1 MLILLNS
8 VFTITS
14 FISYQN
20 FNPYFCGN
28 FLLDKSLKNTL
39 STLIAAEGLG
49 HGYHDEWLFKNLT
62 LGINPG
68 QRVALVGINGAGKS
82 TLLKLLAERFSPLEG
97 KIVKNKAVK
106 IGFLDQEP
114 SFPDG
119 YSISDFI
126 FSLENKQQQLIK
138 EYEELIEDPNPDEK
152 TLNRLYEELS
162 EHNAWE
168 YEHEIKTILSR
179 MGINHL
185 QQKIDTLSGGQ
196 KKRLALAKLLIEDP
210 EIYVLD
216 EPTNHL
222 DIDTIEWLEK
232 LLTSGNKTILLV
244 THDRYFLDNV
254 CNTIVELDRGK
265 IYNYNGNYAFFL
277 EKKSEREASD
287 ESTFH
292 KNKNLLKKELE
303 WMRRMPAARTV
314 KSQSRINSFYDLEEK
329 TKQRSDNQKVTL
341 NVKMSRQ
348 GNKILELNHIGQTF
362 DDKKIINDFS
372 YTFKRGDRIG
382 LAGKNGTGKSTLLNI
397 ITGYLNPEKGKVDV
411 GDTTVYGY
419 YKQGGLAFNEKE
431 RVIDIVKSD
440 AEYIKMADGQ
450 TISASALLTLFLFP
464 PKKQHGMVE
473 KLSGGEKKRLHLMKV
488 LMQNPNF
495 LILDEPTND
504 LDIDT
509 LNVLEEF
516 LENFPGVLILVS
528 HDRYLLDKMSEQL
541 FIMEGDGGVSI
552 YSGNYSEYR
561 ISLDTAKDNPAQ
573 KKTKIEEPVSSTSAK
588 KLSFKE
594 QKELDEIE
602 ETVAEKENEIEELT
616 MKLNAVETSD
626 YLKIQEIS
634 LEIEKLNKQLEGIM
648 ERWVELSEKTN

>member
-1 MLILLNS
+1 M
-8 VFTITS
+8 
-14 FISYQN
+14 
-20 FNPYFCGN
+20 
-28 FLLDKSLKNTL
+28 

-62 LGINPG
+62 LGINSG

-82 TLLKLLAERFSPLEG
+82 TLLKLLAERFPPLEG
-97 KIVKNKAVK
+97 KIVKNKSVK

-114 SFPDG
+114 QFTAG
-119 YSISDFI
+119 FSISDHI

-138 EYEELIEDPNPDEK
+138 EYEEFIEQANPDEN

-168 YEHEIKTILSR
+168 YEHEIKTILNR
-179 MGINHL
+179 MGITHL

-210 EIYVLD
+210 EILVLD

-232 LLTSGNKTILLV
+232 LLTTGQKTILLV

-265 IYNYNGNYAFFL
+265 IFNYNGNYAYFL
-277 EKKSEREASD
+277 EKKAEREALD
-287 ESTFH
+287 ATVLH
-292 KNKNLLKKELE
+292 KNQQLLKKELE
-303 WMRRMPAARTV
+303 WMRRMPQARAT
-314 KSQSRINSFYDLEEK
+314 KSQARIDAFYDLEEK
-329 TKQRSDNQKVTL
+329 TKKKSENQSVTL
-341 NVKMSRQ
+341 KMKMSRQ
-348 GNKILELNHIGQTF
+348 GGKIIELDHI
-362 DDKKIINDFS
+362 KKSFEGRPIINDFS
-372 YTFKRGDRIG
+372 YTFKKGDRIG

-397 ITGYLNPEKGKVDV
+397 ITSNLRPDDGKVDT
-411 GDTTVYGY
+411 GETTVFGY
-419 YKQGGLAFNEKE
+419 YKQGGLTFDPKE

-440 AEYIKMADGQ
+440 AEYIKMADGSII
-450 TISASALLTLFLFP
+450 TASALLTLFLFP

-473 KLSGGEKKRLHLMKV
+473 KLSGGEKKRLNLMKV

-516 LENFPGVLILVS
+516 LENFPGILMLVS
-528 HDRYLLDKMSEQL
+528 HDRYLLDKMSDQL
-541 FIMEGDGGVSI
+541 FIMEGEGVVKI
-552 YSGNYSEYR
+552 YNGNYSEYR
-561 ISLDTAKDNPAQ
+561 LSLEQPKAKET
-573 KKTKIEEPVSSTSAK
+573 KKTSVPNTDQVQPKATK

-594 QKELDEIE
+594 QKELEEAEKGME
-602 ETVAEKENEIEELT
+602 ETENKITELT
-616 MKLNAVETSD
+616 NTLNNINASD
-626 YLKIQEIS
+626 YIKIQEIS
-634 LEIEKLNKQLEGIM
+634 TEIETLQTKLDDYTM
-648 ERWVELSEKTN
+648 RWLELSE

>member
-1 MLILLNS
+1 M
-8 VFTITS
+8 
-14 FISYQN
+14 
-20 FNPYFCGN
+20 
-28 FLLDKSLKNTL
+28 

-49 HGYHDEWLFKNLT
+49 HAYHDEWLFKNLT
-62 LGINPG
+62 LGINVG

-82 TLLKLLAERFSPLEG
+82 TLMKLLAERFAPLEG
-97 KIVKNKAVK
+97 KIVKNKATK

-114 SFPDG
+114 SFPENS
-119 YSISDFI
+119 SISDFI
-126 FSLENKQQQLIK
+126 FSTDNKQQQLIK
-138 EYEELIEDPNPDEK
+138 EYEELIEEEHPDEK
-152 TLNRLYEELS
+152 KLNRLYEELS

-168 YEHEIKTILSR
+168 YEHQIKTILSR

-196 KKRLALAKLLIEDP
+196 RKRLALAKLLIEDP

-232 LLTSGNKTILLV
+232 ILTSGNKTLLLV

-254 CNTIVELDRGK
+254 CNTIVELEKGK
-265 IYNYNGNYAFFL
+265 TYTYNGNYAYFL
-277 EKKSEREASD
+277 EKKSEREAQD
-287 ESTFH
+287 DATFQ

-303 WMRRMPAARTV
+303 WMRRMPAARTT
-314 KSQSRINSFYDLEEK
+314 KSVARQNAFYDLEDK
-329 TKQRSDNQKVTL
+329 TKQRSENQKVTL
-341 NVKMSRQ
+341 NVKMARQ
-348 GNKILELNHIGQTF
+348 GNKILELENINQSFNNINIIEDFTYVF
-362 DDKKIINDFS
+362 KK
-372 YTFKRGDRIG
+372 GDRIG

-397 ITGYLNPEKGKVDV
+397 ITGNLNPDNGKVDI
-411 GDTTVYGY
+411 GDTTKYGY
-419 YKQGGLAFNEKE
+419 YKQGGLSFNEKE
-431 RVIDIVKSD
+431 RVIDIVKAD

-516 LENFPGVLILVS
+516 LENFPGILMLVS
-528 HDRYLLDKMSEQL
+528 HDRYLLDKMSDQL
-541 FIMEGDGGVSI
+541 FIMEGNGKVKI
-552 YSGNYSEYR
+552 FNGNYSEHR
-561 ISLDTAKDNPAQ
+561 NSIEAEKEAAT
-573 KKTKIEEPVSSTSAK
+573 KKPKIEEQKPAPATSPN

-594 QKELDEIE
+594 QQEFKQLE
-602 ETVAEKENEIEELT
+602 EALSENEEKIKKLTAELN
-616 MKLNAVETSD
+616 KINPSD
-626 YLKIQEIS
+626 YTKIQEVS
-634 LEIEKLNKQLEGIM
+634 ESIEKINLTMEKNM
-648 ERWVELSEKTN
+648 ERWIELSEK

>member
-1 MLILLNS
+1 M
-8 VFTITS
+8 
-14 FISYQN
+14 
-20 FNPYFCGN
+20 
-28 FLLDKSLKNTL
+28 
-39 STLIAAEGLG
+39 STLIAAENLG
-49 HGYHDEWLFKNLT
+49 HAYNDEWLFKNLT
-62 LGINPG
+62 LGIQTG

-82 TLLKLLAERFSPLEG
+82 TLLKLLAERFNPLEG
-97 KIVKNKAVK
+97 KIVKNKFVK

-126 FSLENKQQQLIK
+126 FSTDNKQQQLIK

-152 TLNRLYEELS
+152 KLNRLYEELS

-185 QQKIDTLSGGQ
+185 QQKISTTLSGGQ

-265 IYNYNGNYAFFL
+265 IYNYNGNYAYFL

-287 ESTFH
+287 ESTFQ

-303 WMRRMPAARTV
+303 WMRRMPAARTT
-314 KSQSRINSFYDLEEK
+314 KSQSRIDAFYDLESK
-329 TKQRSDNQKVTL
+329 TKQRSDTGSVTL
-341 NVKMSRQ
+341 SMKMSRQ
-348 GNKILELNHIGQTF
+348 GNKILELDHIGQSF
-362 DDKKIINDFS
+362 DEKKIINDFS
-372 YTFKRGDRIG
+372 YTFKRADRIG

-397 ITGYLNPEKGKVDV
+397 ITGFQIPEKGNVST
-411 GDTTVYGY
+411 GETTVYGY
-419 YKQGGLAFNEKE
+419 YKQGGLAFNEKKE

-440 AEYIKMADGQ
+440 AEYIKMADGSM
-450 TISASALLTLFLFP
+450 ISASQLLTLFLFP

-541 FIMEGDGGVSI
+541 FIMEGDGIVSI
-552 YSGNYSEYR
+552 YNGNYSEYR
-561 ISLDTAKDNPAQ
+561 ISLDTPKEKAESKPAKNEQKTTVAPAN
-573 KKTKIEEPVSSTSAK
+573 
-588 KLSFKE
+588 KLSYKE
-594 QKELDEIE
+594 QKELDDSEKKIA
-602 ETVAEKENEIEELT
+602 ETENEIDKLT
-616 MKLNAVETSD
+616 TSLLSINSAN
-626 YLKIQEIS
+626 YMEIQEVTKS
-634 LEIEKLNKQLEGIM
+634 IEKLNASLEQTM
-648 ERWVELSEKTN
+648 ERWVELSEKTNKTT

>member
-1 MLILLNS
+1 M
-8 VFTITS
+8 
-14 FISYQN
+14 
-20 FNPYFCGN
+20 
-28 FLLDKSLKNTL
+28 

-97 KIVKNKAVK
+97 KIVKNKSVK

-114 SFPDG
+114 SFPEG

-138 EYEELIEDPNPDEK
+138 EYEELIEEPNPDEN

-265 IYNYNGNYAFFL
+265 IFNYNGNYAYFL
-277 EKKSEREASD
+277 EKKSEREAAD
-287 ESTFH
+287 DSTFQ

-314 KSQSRINSFYDLEEK
+314 KSQSRIDSFYDLEEK

-348 GNKILELNHIGQTF
+348 GNKILELQQIGQSF
-362 DDKKIINDFS
+362 DEKKIINNFS
-372 YTFKRGDRIG
+372 YVFKRGDRIG

-397 ITGYLNPEKGKVDV
+397 ITGFLKPEKGTVDV

-419 YKQGGLAFNEKE
+419 YKQGGLAFNGKE

-552 YSGNYSEYR
+552 YNGNYSEYR
-561 ISLDTAKDNPAQ
+561 ISLDAAKDAPAV
-573 KKTKIEEPVSSTSAK
+573 KLKPKEEEPANKSTK
-588 KLSFKE
+588 KLTFKE
-594 QKELDEIE
+594 QKELNEIE
-602 ETVAEKENEIEELT
+602 ETVAEKENEIDELT
-616 MKLNAVETSD
+616 KTLTLIDSAD
-626 YLKIQEIS
+626 YKKIQDLS
-634 LEIEKLNKQLEGIM
+634 SQIEALNKGLEKTM

>member
-1 MLILLNS
+1 
-8 VFTITS
+8 
-14 FISYQN
+14 
-20 FNPYFCGN
+20 
-28 FLLDKSLKNTL
+28 L

-82 TLLKLLAERFSPLEG
+82 TLLKLLAERFPPLEG
-97 KIVKNKAVK
+97 KIVKNKSVK

-114 SFPDG
+114 SFPEG

-126 FSLENKQQQLIK
+126 FSLDNKQQQLIK

-185 QQKIDTLSGGQ
+185 QQQISTLSGGQ

-277 EKKSEREASD
+277 EKKSEREAAD

-348 GNKILELNHIGQTF
+348 GNKILELNHIGQAF
-362 DDKKIINDFS
+362 DEKKIINDFS
-372 YTFKRGDRIG
+372 YVFKRGDRIG

-397 ITGYLNPEKGKVDV
+397 ITGNLAPEKGVVDV

-541 FIMEGDGGVSI
+541 FIMEGEGIVSI
-552 YSGNYSEYR
+552 YNGNYSEYR
-561 ISLDTAKDNPAQ
+561 ISLDLPKETTP
-573 KKTKIEEPVSSTSAK
+573 KTKSKEDAPTKSTK

-602 ETVAEKENEIEELT
+602 ELVASKENEIDL
-616 MKLNAVETSD
+616 LNQSLVDIDSSN
-626 YLKIQEIS
+626 YKKIQDTAE
-634 LEIEKLNKQLEGIM
+634 LIEKHIAELEKIM
-648 ERWVELSEKTN
+648 ERWVELSDKIS

>member
-1 MLILLNS
+1 M
-8 VFTITS
+8 
-14 FISYQN
+14 
-20 FNPYFCGN
+20 
-28 FLLDKSLKNTL
+28 

-49 HGYHDEWLFKNLT
+49 HAYHDEWLFKNLT
-62 LGINPG
+62 LGINAG
-68 QRVALVGINGAGKS
+68 QRVALVGVNGAGKS
-82 TLLKLLAERFSPLEG
+82 TLMKLLAERFAPLEG
-97 KIVKNKAVK
+97 KIVKNKSTK

-114 SFPDG
+114 SFPDNS
-119 YSISDFI
+119 SISDFI
-126 FSLENKQQQLIK
+126 FSADNKQQQLIK
-138 EYEELIEDPNPDEK
+138 EYEELIEEEHPDEK
-152 TLNRLYEELS
+152 KLNRLYDELS

-168 YEHEIKTILSR
+168 YEYQIKTILSR

-196 KKRLALAKLLIEDP
+196 RKRLALAKLLIEDP

-232 LLTSGNKTILLV
+232 ILTSGAKTLLLV

-254 CNTIVELDRGK
+254 CNTIVELEQGK
-265 IYNYNGNYAFFL
+265 TYTYNGNYAYFL
-277 EKKSEREASD
+277 EKKSEREAQD
-287 ESTFH
+287 DATFQ

-303 WMRRMPAARTV
+303 WMRRMPAARTT
-314 KSQSRINSFYDLEEK
+314 KSQSRINAFYDLEEK

-341 NVKMSRQ
+341 NVKMARQ
-348 GNKILELNHIGQTF
+348 GNKILELDHINQSFNNIT
-362 DDKKIINDFS
+362 IIEDFS
-372 YTFKRGDRIG
+372 YVFKKGDRIG

-397 ITGYLNPEKGKVDV
+397 ITGNLAPDNGKVDI
-411 GDTTVYGY
+411 GDTTQYGY
-419 YKQGGLAFNEKE
+419 YKQGGLSFNEKE
-431 RVIDIVKSD
+431 RVIDIVKAD

-464 PKKQHGMVE
+464 PKKQHGLVE

-516 LENFPGVLILVS
+516 LENFPGVLMLVS
-528 HDRYLLDKMSEQL
+528 HDRYLLDKMSDQL
-541 FIMEGDGGVSI
+541 FIMEGNGNVKI
-552 YSGNYSEYR
+552 FNGNYSEHR
-561 ISLDTAKDNPAQ
+561 NSLEQEKEASVKKQKTKEQKPAQ
-573 KKTKIEEPVSSTSAK
+573 STSS

-594 QKELDEIE
+594 QQEFKKLEDAL
-602 ETVAEKENEIEELT
+602 TENENNVKTLTQEL
-616 MKLNAVETSD
+616 NNIDPSD
-626 YLKIQEIS
+626 YVKIQELS
-634 LEIEKLNKQLEGIM
+634 ESIEKINQTIEKDM
-648 ERWVELSEKTN
+648 ERWMEISEK

>member
-1 MLILLNS
+1 M
-8 VFTITS
+8 
-14 FISYQN
+14 
-20 FNPYFCGN
+20 
-28 FLLDKSLKNTL
+28 

-49 HGYHDEWLFKNLT
+49 HAYHDEWLFKNLT
-62 LGINPG
+62 LGINVG

-82 TLLKLLAERFSPLEG
+82 TLMKLLAERFAPLEG
-97 KIVKNKAVK
+97 KIVKNKSTK

-114 SFPDG
+114 SFPENS
-119 YSISDFI
+119 SISDFI
-126 FSLENKQQQLIK
+126 FSTDNKQQQLIK
-138 EYEELIEDPNPDEK
+138 EYEELIEEEHPDEK
-152 TLNRLYEELS
+152 KLNRLYEELS

-168 YEHEIKTILSR
+168 YEHQIKTILSR

-196 KKRLALAKLLIEDP
+196 RKRLALAKLLIEDP

-232 LLTSGNKTILLV
+232 ILTSGNKTLLLV

-254 CNTIVELDRGK
+254 CNTIVELERGK
-265 IYNYNGNYAFFL
+265 TFNYNGNYAYFL
-277 EKKSEREASD
+277 EKKAEREAQD
-287 ESTFH
+287 DATFQ

-303 WMRRMPAARTV
+303 WMRRMPAARTT
-314 KSQSRINSFYDLEEK
+314 KSVARQNAFYDLEDK
-329 TKQRSDNQKVTL
+329 TKQRTENQKVTL
-341 NVKMSRQ
+341 NVKMARQ
-348 GNKILELNHIGQTF
+348 GNKILELENINQSFNDVTIIEDF
-362 DDKKIINDFS
+362 TYVFKK
-372 YTFKRGDRIG
+372 GDRIG

-397 ITGYLNPEKGKVDV
+397 ITGNLNPDNGKVDI
-411 GDTTVYGY
+411 GDTTKYGY
-419 YKQGGLAFNEKE
+419 YKQGGLSFNEKE
-431 RVIDIVKSD
+431 RVIDIVKAD
-440 AEYIKMADGQ
+440 AEYIKMANGQ

-516 LENFPGVLILVS
+516 LENFPGVLMLVS
-528 HDRYLLDKMSEQL
+528 HDRYLLDKMSDQL
-541 FIMEGDGGVSI
+541 FIMEGNGKVKI
-552 YSGNYSEYR
+552 FNGNYSEHR
-561 ISLDTAKDNPAQ
+561 NSVEAEKEAAAKKP
-573 KKTKIEEPVSSTSAK
+573 KIEEQKTTSTASAT

-594 QKELDEIE
+594 QQEFKKLEGVLAEHE
-602 ETVAEKENEIEELT
+602 EKIKALTEEL
-616 MKLNAVETSD
+616 NNINPSD
-626 YLKIQEIS
+626 YTKIQELS
-634 LEIEKLNKQLEGIM
+634 ETIEKINLTMEKNM
-648 ERWVELSEKTN
+648 ERWIELSEK

>member
-1 MLILLNS
+1 M
-8 VFTITS
+8 
-14 FISYQN
+14 
-20 FNPYFCGN
+20 
-28 FLLDKSLKNTL
+28 

-62 LGINPG
+62 LGINSG

-82 TLLKLLAERFSPLEG
+82 TLLKLLAERFPPLEG

-114 SFPDG
+114 QFTEG
-119 YSISDFI
+119 YSISDHI

-168 YEHEIKTILSR
+168 YEHEIKTILNR
-179 MGINHL
+179 MGITHL
-185 QQKIDTLSGGQ
+185 QQKIATLSGGQ

-210 EIYVLD
+210 EILVLD

-232 LLTSGNKTILLV
+232 LLTTGQKTILLV

-265 IYNYNGNYAFFL
+265 IFNYNGNYAYFL
-277 EKKSEREASD
+277 EKKSEREALD
-287 ESTFH
+287 ATVLH
-292 KNKNLLKKELE
+292 KNQQLLKKELE
-303 WMRRMPAARTV
+303 WMRRMPQARGT
-314 KSQSRINSFYDLEEK
+314 KSNARINAFYDLEEK
-329 TKQRSDNQKVTL
+329 SKKKSDNQSINL
-341 NVKMSRQ
+341 QMKMSRQ
-348 GNKILELNHIGQTF
+348 GGKIIEVDHIAKSF
-362 DDKKIINDFS
+362 DGRPIINDFS
-372 YTFKRGDRIG
+372 YTFKKGDRIG

-397 ITGYLNPEKGKVDV
+397 ITSQLTPDTGKVDT
-411 GDTTVYGY
+411 GETTVFGY
-419 YKQGGLAFNEKE
+419 YKQGGLTFDPKE

-440 AEYIKMADGQ
+440 AEYIKMADGSVI
-450 TISASALLTLFLFP
+450 TASALLTLFLFP

-473 KLSGGEKKRLHLMKV
+473 KLSGGEKKRLNLMKV

-516 LENFPGVLILVS
+516 LENFPGILMLVS
-528 HDRYLLDKMSEQL
+528 HDRYLLDKMSDQL
-541 FIMEGDGGVSI
+541 FIMEGEGVVKI
-552 YSGNYSEYR
+552 YNGNYSEYR
-561 ISLDTAKDNPAQ
+561 LSLDQPKAKVEV
-573 KKTKIEEPVSSTSAK
+573 KKTIAPAVEQTPIKTSR

-594 QKELDEIE
+594 QKELDES
-602 ETVAEKENEIEELT
+602 EKGMADTENKIAKLT
-616 MKLNAVETSD
+616 EDLLKIDSTD

-634 LEIEKLNKQLEGIM
+634 DEIEKLKLLLDDYTM
-648 ERWVELSEKTN
+648 RWLELSE

>member
-1 MLILLNS
+1 M
-8 VFTITS
+8 
-14 FISYQN
+14 
-20 FNPYFCGN
+20 
-28 FLLDKSLKNTL
+28 

-62 LGINPG
+62 LGINSG

-82 TLLKLLAERFSPLEG
+82 TLLKLLAERFPPLEG

-114 SFPDG
+114 QFNEG

-168 YEHEIKTILSR
+168 YEHEIKTILNR
-179 MGINHL
+179 MGITHL
-185 QQKIDTLSGGQ
+185 QQKIATLSGGQ

-210 EIYVLD
+210 EILVLD

-232 LLTSGNKTILLV
+232 LLTTGQKTILLV

-265 IYNYNGNYAFFL
+265 IFNYNGNYAYYL
-277 EKKSEREASD
+277 EKKSEREALD
-287 ESTFH
+287 ATVQH
-292 KNKNLLKKELE
+292 KNEQLLKKELE
-303 WMRRMPAARTV
+303 WMRRMPQARAT
-314 KSQSRINSFYDLEEK
+314 KSNARINAFYDLEEK
-329 TKQRSDNQKVTL
+329 TKKKSDNQTINL
-341 NVKMSRQ
+341 QMKMSRQ
-348 GNKILELNHIGQTF
+348 GGKIIEIEHIAKAF
-362 DDKKIINDFS
+362 DGRPIINDFS
-372 YTFKRGDRIG
+372 YTFKKGDRIG

-397 ITGYLNPEKGKVDV
+397 ITSQLKPDAGKVDT
-411 GDTTVYGY
+411 GDTTVFGY
-419 YKQGGLAFNEKE
+419 YKQGGLTFDPKE

-440 AEYIKMADGQ
+440 AEYIKMADGSVI
-450 TISASALLTLFLFP
+450 TASALLTLFLFP

-473 KLSGGEKKRLHLMKV
+473 KLSGGEKKRLNLMKV

-516 LENFPGVLILVS
+516 LENFPGILMLVS
-528 HDRYLLDKMSEQL
+528 HDRYLLDKMSDQL
-541 FIMEGDGGVSI
+541 FIMEGEGVVKI
-552 YSGNYSEYR
+552 YNGNYSEYR
-561 ISLDTAKDNPAQ
+561 LSLEQPKAKVET
-573 KKTKIEEPVSSTSAK
+573 KKTPAPVVEQAPAKAVK

-594 QKELDEIE
+594 QKELDESEKGME
-602 ETVAEKENEIEELT
+602 ETENKIANLT
-616 MKLNAVETSD
+616 KTLNSIDATD
-626 YLKIQEIS
+626 YIKIQEVS
-634 LEIEKLNKQLEGIM
+634 AEIENLQSKLDEYTM
-648 ERWVELSEKTN
+648 RWLELSE

>member
-1 MLILLNS
+1 M
-8 VFTITS
+8 
-14 FISYQN
+14 
-20 FNPYFCGN
+20 
-28 FLLDKSLKNTL
+28 

-62 LGINPG
+62 LGINSG

-82 TLLKLLAERFSPLEG
+82 TLLKLLADRFPPLEG
-97 KIVKNKAVK
+97 KIVKNKSVK

-114 SFPDG
+114 QFTAG
-119 YSISDFI
+119 FSISDHI

-138 EYEELIEDPNPDEK
+138 EYEELIEQPNPDENI
-152 TLNRLYEELS
+152 LNRLYEELS

-168 YEHEIKTILSR
+168 YEHEIKTILNR
-179 MGINHL
+179 MGITHL

-210 EIYVLD
+210 EILVLD

-232 LLTSGNKTILLV
+232 LLTTGQKTILLV

-265 IYNYNGNYAFFL
+265 IFNYNGNYAYFL
-277 EKKSEREASD
+277 EKKAEREALD
-287 ESTFH
+287 ATVLH
-292 KNKNLLKKELE
+292 KNQQLLKKELE
-303 WMRRMPAARTV
+303 WMRRMPQARAT
-314 KSQSRINSFYDLEEK
+314 KSQARIDAFYDLEDK
-329 TKQRSDNQKVTL
+329 TKKKSENQSVTL
-341 NVKMSRQ
+341 KMKMSRQ
-348 GNKILELNHIGQTF
+348 GGKIIELDHI
-362 DDKKIINDFS
+362 KKSFEGRPIINDFS
-372 YTFKRGDRIG
+372 YTFKKGDRIG

-397 ITGYLNPEKGKVDV
+397 ITSNLKPDNGKVDT
-411 GDTTVYGY
+411 GETTVFGY
-419 YKQGGLAFNEKE
+419 YKQGGLTFDPKE

-440 AEYIKMADGQ
+440 AEYIKMADGSVI
-450 TISASALLTLFLFP
+450 TASALLTLFLFP

-473 KLSGGEKKRLHLMKV
+473 KLSGGEKKRLNLMKV

-516 LENFPGVLILVS
+516 LENFPGILMLVS
-528 HDRYLLDKMSEQL
+528 HDRYLLDKMSDQL
-541 FIMEGDGGVSI
+541 FIMEGEGVVKI
-552 YSGNYSEYR
+552 YNGNYSEYR
-561 ISLDTAKDNPAQ
+561 LSLEQPKAKET
-573 KKTKIEEPVSSTSAK
+573 KKTPVPNTEQVPIKATK

-594 QKELDEIE
+594 QKELE
-602 ETVAEKENEIEELT
+602 EAEKGMEKTENKITELT
-616 MKLNAVETSD
+616 NTLNNINASD
-626 YLKIQEIS
+626 YIKIQEIS
-634 LEIEKLNKQLEGIM
+634 TEIETLQTKLDDYTM
-648 ERWVELSEKTN
+648 RWLELSE

>member
-1 MLILLNS
+1 
-8 VFTITS
+8 
-14 FISYQN
+14 
-20 FNPYFCGN
+20 
-28 FLLDKSLKNTL
+28 L

-49 HGYHDEWLFKNLT
+49 HAYHDEWLFKKLT
-62 LGINPG
+62 LGIQAG

-82 TLLKLLAERFSPLEG
+82 TLLKLLAERFNPLEG
-97 KIVKNKAVK
+97 KIVKNKSVK

-114 SFPDG
+114 TFPDDH
-119 YSISDFI
+119 SISDFI

-138 EYEELIEDPNPDEK
+138 EYEELIEDPNPDEEK
-152 TLNRLYEELS
+152 LNHLYGELS

-179 MGINHL
+179 MGITHL
-185 QQKIDTLSGGQ
+185 QQQISTLSGGQ

-210 EIYVLD
+210 EIYILD

-254 CNTIVELDRGK
+254 CNTIVELDKGK
-265 IYNYNGNYAFFL
+265 TYTYNGNYAYFL

-287 ESTFH
+287 ESTFQ

-303 WMRRMPAARTV
+303 WMRRMPQARGT
-314 KSQSRINSFYDLEEK
+314 KSQSRINAYYDLDEK
-329 TKQRSDNQKVTL
+329 TKQNSDNQGITL
-341 NVKMSRQ
+341 NVKMARQ
-348 GNKILELNHIGQTF
+348 GNKILELDHIGQSF
-362 DDKKIINDFS
+362 DEKEIITDFS
-372 YTFKRGDRIG
+372 YTFKRADRIG

-397 ITGYLNPEKGKVDV
+397 ITGFLQPQKGKVNV
-411 GDTTVYGY
+411 GETTVYGY

-450 TISASALLTLFLFP
+450 TISASQLLTLFLFP

-541 FIMEGDGGVSI
+541 FIMEGTGEVNI
-552 YSGNYSEYR
+552 YNGNYSEYR
-561 ISLDTAKDNPAQ
+561 TSLELPKD
-573 KKTKIEEPVSSTSAK
+573 KIERKPTVAAAPVKDASK
-588 KLSFKE
+588 KLTYKE
-594 QKELDEIE
+594 QKELEDSEQE
-602 ETVAEKENEIEELT
+602 VSRLEN
-616 MKLNAVETSD
+616 
-626 YLKIQEIS
+626 KIAALS
-634 LEIEKLNKQLEGIM
+634 NSLLEIESSNYQEIQKVTKEIEALTASLDEVMK
-648 ERWVELSEKTN
+648 RWLELSERND

>member
-1 MLILLNS
+1 M
-8 VFTITS
+8 
-14 FISYQN
+14 
-20 FNPYFCGN
+20 
-28 FLLDKSLKNTL
+28 

-62 LGINPG
+62 LGINSG

-82 TLLKLLAERFSPLEG
+82 TLLKLLAERFPPLEG

-114 SFPDG
+114 QFTEG
-119 YSISDFI
+119 FSISDHI

-138 EYEELIEDPNPDEK
+138 EYEELIENPNPDEK

-168 YEHEIKTILSR
+168 YEHEIKTILNR
-179 MGINHL
+179 MGITHL
-185 QQKIDTLSGGQ
+185 QQKIATLSGGQ

-210 EIYVLD
+210 EILVLD

-232 LLTSGNKTILLV
+232 LLTTAQKTILLV

-265 IYNYNGNYAFFL
+265 IFNYSGNYAYFL
-277 EKKSEREASD
+277 EKKAEREALD
-287 ESTFH
+287 ATVLH
-292 KNKNLLKKELE
+292 KNQQLLKKELE
-303 WMRRMPAARTV
+303 WMRRMPQARAT
-314 KSQSRINSFYDLEEK
+314 KSQARIDAFYDLEEK
-329 TKQRSDNQKVTL
+329 TKKKTDNQNVTL
-341 NVKMSRQ
+341 KMKMSRQ
-348 GNKILELNHIGQTF
+348 GGKIIELEHIKQSF
-362 DDKKIINDFS
+362 DGRPIINDFS
-372 YTFKRGDRIG
+372 YTFKKGDRIG

-397 ITGYLNPEKGKVDV
+397 ITSNLKPEGGKVDT
-411 GDTTVYGY
+411 GETTVFGY
-419 YKQGGLAFNEKE
+419 YKQGGLTFDPKE

-440 AEYIKMADGQ
+440 AEYIKMADGSVI
-450 TISASALLTLFLFP
+450 TASALLTLFLFP

-473 KLSGGEKKRLHLMKV
+473 KLSGGEKKRLNLMKV

-516 LENFPGVLILVS
+516 LENFPGILMLVS
-528 HDRYLLDKMSEQL
+528 HDRYLLDKMSDQL
-541 FIMEGDGGVSI
+541 FIMEGEGVVKI
-552 YSGNYSEYR
+552 YNGNYSEYR
-561 ISLDTAKDNPAQ
+561 LSLEQPKAKVETKKAPASV
-573 KKTKIEEPVSSTSAK
+573 IEQAPVKAAK

-594 QKELDEIE
+594 QKELE
-602 ETVAEKENEIEELT
+602 ESEKGMEE
-616 MKLNAVETSD
+616 MESRIAKLSQTLNSIDATD
-626 YLKIQEIS
+626 YIKIQEVS
-634 LEIEKLNKQLEGIM
+634 AEIENLQAKLDDYTM
-648 ERWVELSEKTN
+648 RWLELSE

>member
-1 MLILLNS
+1 
-8 VFTITS
+8 
-14 FISYQN
+14 
-20 FNPYFCGN
+20 
-28 FLLDKSLKNTL
+28 L
-39 STLIAAEGLG
+39 STLIAAENLG
-49 HGYHDEWLFKNLT
+49 HAYHDEWLFKNLT
-62 LGINPG
+62 LGIQTG

-97 KIVKNKAVK
+97 KIVKNKSVK

-114 SFPDG
+114 SFTEG
-119 YSISDFI
+119 HSISDFI

-179 MGINHL
+179 MGITHL
-185 QQKIDTLSGGQ
+185 QQQISTLSGGQ

-265 IYNYNGNYAFFL
+265 IYNYNGNYAYFL
-277 EKKSEREASD
+277 EKKSEREAAD
-287 ESTFH
+287 ESTFQ

-303 WMRRMPAARTV
+303 WMRRMPQARTT
-314 KSQSRINSFYDLEEK
+314 KSQARIDAFYDLDNK
-329 TKQRSDNQKVTL
+329 TKQRTDNQSITL

-348 GNKILELNHIGQTF
+348 GNKILELDHIGQSF
-362 DDKKIINDFS
+362 DDKKIISDFS
-372 YTFKRGDRIG
+372 YTFKRADRIG

-397 ITGYLNPEKGKVDV
+397 ITGFLNPEKGKV
-411 GDTTVYGY
+411 GTGETTVYGY

-450 TISASALLTLFLFP
+450 TISASQLLTLFLFP

-541 FIMEGDGGVSI
+541 FIMEGNGEVTI
-552 YSGNYSEYR
+552 YNGNYSEYR
-561 ISLDTAKDNPAQ
+561 LSLDAAKEKPDVKKKETQTPTPTPVAQ
-573 KKTKIEEPVSSTSAK
+573 KK
-588 KLSFKE
+588 LSYKE
-594 QKELDEIE
+594 QKELEDLEARIPQIETEVGKLTQSLLEIDSSNYIE
-602 ETVAEKENEIEELT
+602 IQTVTKSIES
-616 MKLNAVETSD
+616 LNAEMDSV
-626 YLKIQEIS
+626 
-634 LEIEKLNKQLEGIM
+634 M
-648 ERWVELSEKTN
+648 ERWLELSEK

>member
-1 MLILLNS
+1 
-8 VFTITS
+8 
-14 FISYQN
+14 
-20 FNPYFCGN
+20 
-28 FLLDKSLKNTL
+28 L
-39 STLIAAEGLG
+39 STLIAAESLG

-62 LGINPG
+62 LGINSG

-82 TLLKLLAERFSPLEG
+82 TLLKLLAERFPPLEG

-114 SFPDG
+114 QFNEG

-168 YEHEIKTILSR
+168 YEHEIKTILNR
-179 MGINHL
+179 MGITHL
-185 QQKIDTLSGGQ
+185 QQKISTLSGGQ

-210 EIYVLD
+210 EILVLD

-232 LLTSGNKTILLV
+232 LLTTGQKTILLV

-265 IYNYNGNYAFFL
+265 IFNYNGNYAYFL
-277 EKKSEREASD
+277 EKKSEREALD
-287 ESTFH
+287 ATVLH
-292 KNKNLLKKELE
+292 KNQQLLKKELE
-303 WMRRMPAARTV
+303 WMRRMPQARGT
-314 KSQSRINSFYDLEEK
+314 KSNARINAFYDLEEK
-329 TKQRSDNQKVTL
+329 TKKKSDNQTINL
-341 NVKMSRQ
+341 QMKMSRQ
-348 GNKILELNHIGQTF
+348 GGKIIEVDHIAKAF
-362 DDKKIINDFS
+362 DGRPIINDFS

-397 ITGYLNPEKGKVDV
+397 ITSQLTPDSGKVDT
-411 GDTTVYGY
+411 GETTVFGY
-419 YKQGGLAFNEKE
+419 YKQGGLTFDPKE

-440 AEYIKMADGQ
+440 AEYIKMADGSVI
-450 TISASALLTLFLFP
+450 TASALLTLFLFP

-473 KLSGGEKKRLHLMKV
+473 KLSGGEKKRLNLMKV

-516 LENFPGVLILVS
+516 LENFPGILMLVS
-528 HDRYLLDKMSEQL
+528 HDRYLLDKMSDQL
-541 FIMEGDGGVSI
+541 FIMEGEGVVKI
-552 YSGNYSEYR
+552 YNGNYSEYR
-561 ISLDTAKDNPAQ
+561 LSLEQPKAKVET
-573 KKTKIEEPVSSTSAK
+573 KKEAAPVVEQAPVKAVK

-594 QKELDEIE
+594 QKELEDSEKGMEEMEAKITDLTKILNNIDATDYIRIQEVSGEIE
-602 ETVAEKENEIEELT
+602 NLQAKLDEFT
-616 MKLNAVETSD
+616 M
-626 YLKIQEIS
+626 
-634 LEIEKLNKQLEGIM
+634 
-648 ERWVELSEKTN
+648 RWLELSE

>member
-1 MLILLNS
+1 M
-8 VFTITS
+8 
-14 FISYQN
+14 
-20 FNPYFCGN
+20 
-28 FLLDKSLKNTL
+28 

-62 LGINPG
+62 LGINSG

-82 TLLKLLAERFSPLEG
+82 TLLKLLAERFPPLEG

-114 SFPDG
+114 QFTEG
-119 YSISDFI
+119 FSISDHI

-168 YEHEIKTILSR
+168 YEHEIKTILNR
-179 MGINHL
+179 MGITHL
-185 QQKIDTLSGGQ
+185 QQKISTLSGGQ

-210 EIYVLD
+210 EILVLD

-232 LLTSGNKTILLV
+232 LLTTGQKTILLV

-265 IYNYNGNYAFFL
+265 IFNYNGNYAYFL
-277 EKKSEREASD
+277 EKKSEREALD
-287 ESTFH
+287 ATVLH
-292 KNKNLLKKELE
+292 KNQQLLKKELE
-303 WMRRMPAARTV
+303 WMRRMPQARAT
-314 KSQSRINSFYDLEEK
+314 KSNARINAFYDLEEK
-329 TKQRSDNQKVTL
+329 TKKKTDNQSINL
-341 NVKMSRQ
+341 QMKMSRQ
-348 GNKILELNHIGQTF
+348 GGKIIELEHVQKAF
-362 DDKKIINDFS
+362 DGRPIINDFS
-372 YTFKRGDRIG
+372 YTFKKGDRIG

-397 ITGYLNPEKGKVDV
+397 ITSQLKPDNGKVDT
-411 GDTTVYGY
+411 GETTVFGY
-419 YKQGGLAFNEKE
+419 YKQGGLTFDPKE

-440 AEYIKMADGQ
+440 AEYIKMADGSVI
-450 TISASALLTLFLFP
+450 TASALLTLFLFP

-473 KLSGGEKKRLHLMKV
+473 KLSGGEKKRLNLMKV

-516 LENFPGVLILVS
+516 LENFPGILMLVS
-528 HDRYLLDKMSEQL
+528 HDRYLLDKMSDQL
-541 FIMEGDGGVSI
+541 FIMEGEGVVKI
-552 YSGNYSEYR
+552 YNGNYSEYR
-561 ISLDTAKDNPAQ
+561 LSLEQPKVKTETKKSPA
-573 KKTKIEEPVSSTSAK
+573 PVVEQAPVKAAK

-594 QKELDEIE
+594 QKELEDSEKGI
-602 ETVAEKENEIEELT
+602 AEMENKIAS
-616 MKLNAVETSD
+616 LNESLVKIDATD
-626 YLKIQEIS
+626 YVKIQEVS
-634 LEIEKLNKQLEGIM
+634 AEIESLQVKLDEFTM
-648 ERWVELSEKTN
+648 RWLELSE

>member
-1 MLILLNS
+1 
-8 VFTITS
+8 
-14 FISYQN
+14 
-20 FNPYFCGN
+20 
-28 FLLDKSLKNTL
+28 L
-39 STLIAAEGLG
+39 STLIAAENLG
-49 HGYHDEWLFKNLT
+49 HAYHDEWLFKNLT
-62 LGINPG
+62 LGIQTG

-97 KIVKNKAVK
+97 KIVKNKSVK

-114 SFPDG
+114 SFTDG

-152 TLNRLYEELS
+152 KLNRLYEELS

-179 MGINHL
+179 MGITHL
-185 QQKIDTLSGGQ
+185 QQKISTLSGGQ

-232 LLTSGNKTILLV
+232 LLTTGNKTLLLV

-254 CNTIVELDRGK
+254 CNNIVELDRGK
-265 IYNYNGNYAFFL
+265 IYNYNGNYAYFL
-277 EKKSEREASD
+277 EKKSEREAAD
-287 ESTFH
+287 ESTFQ

-303 WMRRMPAARTV
+303 WMRRMPAARTT
-314 KSQSRINSFYDLEEK
+314 KSQSRIDAFYDLDAK

-348 GNKILELNHIGQTF
+348 GNKILELDQIGQTF
-362 DDKKIINDFS
+362 DGKKIIDDFS
-372 YTFKRGDRIG
+372 YTFKRADRIG

-397 ITGYLNPEKGKVDV
+397 ITGFLTPENGKVNT
-411 GDTTVYGY
+411 GETTVYGY

-450 TISASALLTLFLFP
+450 TISASQLLTLFLFP

-541 FIMEGDGGVSI
+541 FIMEGNGDVAI
-552 YSGNYSEYR
+552 YNGNYSEYR
-561 ISLDTAKDNPAQ
+561 ISLDTPKEKIDGKQ
-573 KKTKIEEPVSSTSAK
+573 KQNSSAPIPGVASK
-588 KLSFKE
+588 KLSYKE
-594 QKELDEIE
+594 QRELEDLELRIA
-602 ETVAEKENEIEELT
+602 ETENKIADLTLSLSHIDSTNYLELQST
-616 MKLNAVETSD
+616 TQS
-626 YLKIQEIS
+626 
-634 LEIEKLNKQLEGIM
+634 IEKLNIELETIT
-648 ERWVELSEKTN
+648 ERWLMLSEQ

>member
-1 MLILLNS
+1 
-8 VFTITS
+8 
-14 FISYQN
+14 
-20 FNPYFCGN
+20 
-28 FLLDKSLKNTL
+28 L

-62 LGINPG
+62 LGINSG

-82 TLLKLLAERFSPLEG
+82 TLLKLLAERFPPLEG

-114 SFPDG
+114 QFAEG
-119 YSISDFI
+119 FSISDHI

-168 YEHEIKTILSR
+168 YEHEIKTILNR
-179 MGINHL
+179 MGITHL
-185 QQKIDTLSGGQ
+185 QQKISTLSGGQ

-210 EIYVLD
+210 EILVLD

-232 LLTSGNKTILLV
+232 LLTTGQKTILLV

-265 IYNYNGNYAFFL
+265 IFNYNGNYAYYL
-277 EKKSEREASD
+277 EKKSEREALD
-287 ESTFH
+287 ATVLH
-292 KNKNLLKKELE
+292 KNQQLLKKELE
-303 WMRRMPAARTV
+303 WMRRMPQARGT
-314 KSQSRINSFYDLEEK
+314 KSNARINAFYDLEEK
-329 TKQRSDNQKVTL
+329 TKKKSDNQTINL
-341 NVKMSRQ
+341 QMKMSRQ
-348 GNKILELNHIGQTF
+348 GGKIIEVEHIAKSF
-362 DDKKIINDFS
+362 DGRPIINDFS
-372 YTFKRGDRIG
+372 YTFKKGDRIG

-397 ITGYLNPEKGKVDV
+397 ITSQLNPDRGKVDT
-411 GDTTVYGY
+411 GDTTVFGY
-419 YKQGGLAFNEKE
+419 YKQGGLTFDPKE

-440 AEYIKMADGQ
+440 AEYIKMADGSVI
-450 TISASALLTLFLFP
+450 TASALLTLFLFP

-473 KLSGGEKKRLHLMKV
+473 KLSGGEKKRLNLMKV

-516 LENFPGVLILVS
+516 LENFPGILMLVS
-528 HDRYLLDKMSEQL
+528 HDRYLLDKMSDQL
-541 FIMEGDGGVSI
+541 FIMEGEGVVKI
-552 YSGNYSEYR
+552 YNGNYSEYR
-561 ISLDTAKDNPAQ
+561 LSLDQPKVKNET
-573 KKTKIEEPVSSTSAK
+573 KKAPTPVVEQAPIRAVK

-594 QKELDEIE
+594 QKELDES
-602 ETVAEKENEIEELT
+602 EKGMADTENKIAELT
-616 MKLNAVETSD
+616 GSLLNIDASD
-626 YLKIQEIS
+626 YVRIQEIS
-634 LEIEKLNKQLEGIM
+634 SEIDILKAKLDEYTM
-648 ERWVELSEKTN
+648 RWLELSE

>member
-1 MLILLNS
+1 
-8 VFTITS
+8 
-14 FISYQN
+14 
-20 FNPYFCGN
+20 
-28 FLLDKSLKNTL
+28 L

-49 HGYHDEWLFKNLT
+49 HAYHDEWLFKKLT
-62 LGINPG
+62 LGIQAG

-82 TLLKLLAERFSPLEG
+82 TLLKLLAERFNPLEG
-97 KIVKNKAVK
+97 KIVKNKSVK

-114 SFPDG
+114 TFPDG

-138 EYEELIEDPNPDEK
+138 EYEELIEQPHPDEDK
-152 TLNRLYEELS
+152 LNHLYGELS

-179 MGINHL
+179 MGITHL
-185 QQKIDTLSGGQ
+185 QQQISTLSGGQ

-210 EIYVLD
+210 EIYILD

-265 IYNYNGNYAFFL
+265 TFTYNGNYAYFL

-287 ESTFH
+287 ESTYQ

-303 WMRRMPAARTV
+303 WMRRMPQARGT
-314 KSQSRINSFYDLEEK
+314 KSQARIDAFYDLDSK
-329 TKQRSDNQKVTL
+329 TKQHTDNQTITL
-341 NVKMSRQ
+341 NVKMARQ
-348 GNKILELNHIGQTF
+348 GNKILELEHIGQSF
-362 DDKKIINDFS
+362 DDKQIINDFS
-372 YTFKRGDRIG
+372 YTFKRADRIG

-397 ITGYLNPEKGKVDV
+397 ITGYLQPKQGKVAV
-411 GDTTVYGY
+411 GETTVYGY

-450 TISASALLTLFLFP
+450 TISASQLLTLFLFP

-541 FIMEGDGGVSI
+541 FIMEGNGEVNI
-552 YSGNYSEYR
+552 YNGNYSEYR
-561 ISLDTAKDNPAQ
+561 TSLDLLKEKAEKKMNTPAPIAK
-573 KKTKIEEPVSSTSAK
+573 EVAK
-588 KLSFKE
+588 KLSYKE
-594 QKELDEIE
+594 QKELEDSEQE
-602 ETVAEKENEIEELT
+602 VAR
-616 MKLNAVETSD
+616 
-626 YLKIQEIS
+626 
-634 LEIEKLNKQLEGIM
+634 LEAQIEKLTASLTNIDSSNYQEIQKVTKDIESLGASLDKVM
-648 ERWVELSEKTN
+648 SRWLELSEKNN

>member
-1 MLILLNS
+1 
-8 VFTITS
+8 
-14 FISYQN
+14 
-20 FNPYFCGN
+20 
-28 FLLDKSLKNTL
+28 L

-49 HGYHDEWLFKNLT
+49 HAYHDEWLFKKLT
-62 LGINPG
+62 LGIQTG

-82 TLLKLLAERFSPLEG
+82 TLLKLLAERFLPLEG
-97 KIVKNKAVK
+97 KIVKNKSVR

-114 SFPDG
+114 TFPDG
-119 YSISDFI
+119 FSISDFI

-138 EYEELIEDPNPDEK
+138 EYEELIEQEHPDEDH
-152 TLNRLYEELS
+152 LNRLYGELS

-179 MGINHL
+179 MGITHL
-185 QQKIDTLSGGQ
+185 QQQISTLSGGQ

-210 EIYVLD
+210 DFYILD

-254 CNTIVELDRGK
+254 CNTIVELDKGK
-265 IYNYNGNYAFFL
+265 TFTYNGNYAYFL

-287 ESTFH
+287 EATFQ

-303 WMRRMPAARTV
+303 WMRRMPQARGT
-314 KSQSRINSFYDLEEK
+314 KSQARIDAFYDLEGR
-329 TKQRSDNQKVTL
+329 TKQNTENGSITL
-341 NVKMSRQ
+341 NVKMARQ
-348 GNKILELNHIGQTF
+348 GNKILELEHIGQSF

-372 YTFKRGDRIG
+372 YTFKRADRIG

-397 ITGYLNPEKGKVDV
+397 ITGFLQPEKGKVNV
-411 GDTTVYGY
+411 GETTVYGY

-541 FIMEGDGGVSI
+541 FIMEGNGDVNI
-552 YSGNYSEYR
+552 YNGNYSEYR
-561 ISLDTAKDNPAQ
+561 LSLEQLKEKAEKKAVTTAAETATAKD
-573 KKTKIEEPVSSTSAK
+573 STK
-588 KLSFKE
+588 KLSYKE
-594 QKELDEIE
+594 QKELEESEAKIATLEDKIVSLTSSLSNVDSGNYKEIE
-602 ETVAEKENEIEELT
+602 RISSEIQ
-616 MKLNAVETSD
+616 D
-626 YLKIQEIS
+626 
-634 LEIEKLNKQLEGIM
+634 LNKQLDRVM
-648 ERWVELSEKTN
+648 ERWLELSEKNN

>member
-1 MLILLNS
+1 M
-8 VFTITS
+8 
-14 FISYQN
+14 
-20 FNPYFCGN
+20 
-28 FLLDKSLKNTL
+28 
-39 STLIAAEGLG
+39 STLIAAENLG
-49 HGYHDEWLFKNLT
+49 HAYHDEWLFKNLT
-62 LGINPG
+62 LGIQTG

-97 KIVKNKAVK
+97 KIVKNKSVK

-114 SFPDG
+114 SFTEG
-119 YSISDFI
+119 HSISDFI

-179 MGINHL
+179 MGITHL
-185 QQKIDTLSGGQ
+185 QQQISTLSGGQ

-265 IYNYNGNYAFFL
+265 IYNYNGNYAYFL
-277 EKKSEREASD
+277 EKKSEREAAD
-287 ESTFH
+287 ESTFQ

-303 WMRRMPAARTV
+303 WMRRMPQARTT
-314 KSQSRINSFYDLEEK
+314 KSQARIDAFYDLDSK
-329 TKQRSDNQKVTL
+329 TKQRTDNQSITL

-348 GNKILELNHIGQTF
+348 GNKILELDHIGQSF
-362 DDKKIINDFS
+362 DDKKIISDFS
-372 YTFKRGDRIG
+372 YTFKRADRIG

-397 ITGYLNPEKGKVDV
+397 ITGFLKPEKGKV
-411 GDTTVYGY
+411 GTGETTVYGY

-450 TISASALLTLFLFP
+450 TISASQLLTLFLFP

-541 FIMEGDGGVSI
+541 FIMEGNGEVTI
-552 YSGNYSEYR
+552 YNGNYSEYR
-561 ISLDTAKDNPAQ
+561 LSLDAAKEKPEVKKKETQTPTPTPVAQ
-573 KKTKIEEPVSSTSAK
+573 KK
-588 KLSFKE
+588 LSYKE
-594 QKELDEIE
+594 QKELEDLEARIPQIE
-602 ETVAEKENEIEELT
+602 TEVEKLT
-616 MKLNAVETSD
+616 QSL
-626 YLKIQEIS
+626 
-634 LEIEKLNKQLEGIM
+634 LEIDSSNYIEIQTVTKSIESLNSEMDTIM
-648 ERWVELSEKTN
+648 ERWLELSEK

>member
-1 MLILLNS
+1 M
-8 VFTITS
+8 
-14 FISYQN
+14 
-20 FNPYFCGN
+20 
-28 FLLDKSLKNTL
+28 

-62 LGINPG
+62 LGINSG

-82 TLLKLLAERFSPLEG
+82 TLLKLLAERFPPLEG

-114 SFPDG
+114 QFTEG
-119 YSISDFI
+119 FSISDHI

-138 EYEELIEDPNPDEK
+138 EYEELIENPNPDEK

-168 YEHEIKTILSR
+168 YEHEIKTILNR
-179 MGINHL
+179 MGITHL
-185 QQKIDTLSGGQ
+185 QQKIATLSGGQ

-210 EIYVLD
+210 EILVLD

-232 LLTSGNKTILLV
+232 LLTTGQKTILLV

-265 IYNYNGNYAFFL
+265 IFNYNGNYAYFL
-277 EKKSEREASD
+277 EKKSEREALD
-287 ESTFH
+287 ATVQH
-292 KNKNLLKKELE
+292 KNQQLLKKELE
-303 WMRRMPAARTV
+303 WMRRMPQARAT
-314 KSQSRINSFYDLEEK
+314 KSNARINAFYELEEK
-329 TKQRSDNQKVTL
+329 TKKKSDNQTINL
-341 NVKMSRQ
+341 QMKMSRQ
-348 GNKILELNHIGQTF
+348 GGKIIELDHIAKSF
-362 DDKKIINDFS
+362 DGRAIINDFS
-372 YTFKRGDRIG
+372 YTFKKGDRIG

-397 ITGYLNPEKGKVDV
+397 ITSQLTPDSGMVDT
-411 GDTTVYGY
+411 GETTVFGY
-419 YKQGGLAFNEKE
+419 YKQGGLTFDPKE

-440 AEYIKMADGQ
+440 AEYIKMADGSVI
-450 TISASALLTLFLFP
+450 TASALLTLFLFP

-473 KLSGGEKKRLHLMKV
+473 KLSGGEKKRLNLMKV

-516 LENFPGVLILVS
+516 LENFPGILMLVS
-528 HDRYLLDKMSEQL
+528 HDRYLLDKMSDQL
-541 FIMEGDGGVSI
+541 FIMEGEGVVKI
-552 YSGNYSEYR
+552 YNGNYSEYR
-561 ISLDTAKDNPAQ
+561 LSLEQP
-573 KKTKIEEPVSSTSAK
+573 KTKNETKKVAEIPAEQVSVKTAK

-594 QKELDEIE
+594 QKELDDS
-602 ETVAEKENEIEELT
+602 EKGMADTENKIAELT
-616 MKLNAVETSD
+616 ESLLKIDTSD
-626 YLKIQEIS
+626 YIKIQEVS
-634 LEIEKLNKQLEGIM
+634 SEIEKLKLKLDEFTM
-648 ERWVELSEKTN
+648 RWLELSE

>member
-1 MLILLNS
+1 M
-8 VFTITS
+8 
-14 FISYQN
+14 
-20 FNPYFCGN
+20 
-28 FLLDKSLKNTL
+28 
-39 STLIAAEGLG
+39 STLIAAENLG
-49 HGYHDEWLFKNLT
+49 HAYHDEWLFKNLT
-62 LGINPG
+62 LGIQTG

-97 KIVKNKAVK
+97 KIVKNKSVK

-114 SFPDG
+114 TFNDG

-152 TLNRLYEELS
+152 KLNRLYEELS

-179 MGINHL
+179 MGITHL
-185 QQKIDTLSGGQ
+185 QQKISTLSGGQ

-210 EIYVLD
+210 DIYVLD

-222 DIDTIEWLEK
+222 DIDTIEWLES

-265 IYNYNGNYAFFL
+265 MYHYNGNYAYFL
-277 EKKSEREASD
+277 ERKSEREAAD
-287 ESTFH
+287 ESTFQ

-303 WMRRMPAARTV
+303 WMRRMPQARGT
-314 KSQSRINSFYDLEEK
+314 KSQSRINAYYDLDEK
-329 TKQRSDNQKVTL
+329 TKQRSDNQTINL
-341 NVKMSRQ
+341 NMKMARQ
-348 GNKILELNHIGQTF
+348 GGKILELDHIGQTF
-362 DDKKIINDFS
+362 GEKNIISDFS
-372 YTFKRGDRIG
+372 YTFKRADRIG

-397 ITGYLNPEKGKVDV
+397 ITGNLIPENGIVST
-411 GDTTVYGY
+411 GETTVYGY

-440 AEYIKMADGQ
+440 AEYIKMADGSMI
-450 TISASALLTLFLFP
+450 TASQLLTLFLFP

-541 FIMEGDGGVSI
+541 FIMEGNGLVTI
-552 YSGNYSEYR
+552 YNGNYSEHR
-561 ISLDTAKDNPAQ
+561 NSLEVAKEKPTAKDVKAPIQ
-573 KKTKIEEPVSSTSAK
+573 EKSLTK

-594 QKELDEIE
+594 QKELEDSEALIE
-602 ETVAEKENEIEELT
+602 DLENKINELT
-616 MKLNAVETSD
+616 ASLLQIDSSEYQRIQETSND
-626 YLKIQEIS
+626 IESLK
-634 LEIEKLNKQLEGIM
+634 KQLDDVTS
-648 ERWVELSEKTN
+648 RWLELSELTS

>member
-1 MLILLNS
+1 MRKIQRTNL
-8 VFTITS
+8 FQ
-14 FISYQN
+14 F
-20 FNPYFCGN
+20 FNPYFCN
-28 FLLDKSLKNTL
+28 NLLLDKTLKNIL

-82 TLLKLLAERFSPLEG
+82 TLLKLLAELFSPLEG
-97 KIVKNKAVK
+97 KIVKNKSVK

-114 SFPDG
+114 SFTEG
-119 YSISDFI
+119 HSISDFI
-126 FSLENKQQQLIK
+126 FSLENKQQQLIR
-138 EYEELIEDPNPDEK
+138 EYEELIENPNPDEH

-265 IYNYNGNYAFFL
+265 IYNYNGNYAYFL
-277 EKKSEREASD
+277 EKKSEREAAD
-287 ESTFH
+287 DSTFQ

-314 KSQSRINSFYDLEEK
+314 KSQSRVDAFYNLEEK

-348 GNKILELNHIGQTF
+348 GNKILELNHIAQTF
-362 DDKKIINDFS
+362 DDKKIINNFS
-372 YTFKRGDRIG
+372 YVFKRGDRIG

-397 ITGYLNPEKGKVDV
+397 ITGFLQPEKGKVDV

-541 FIMEGDGGVSI
+541 FIMEGEGGVSI
-552 YSGNYSEYR
+552 YNGNYSEYR
-561 ISLDTAKDNPAQ
+561 ISLDAAKDSPVV
-573 KKTKIEEPVSSTSAK
+573 KTKVREDSSSALPSK

-602 ETVAEKENEIEELT
+602 ETVSEKENEIEDLT
-616 MKLNAVETSD
+616 KLLALTDSAD
-626 YLKIQEIS
+626 YKKIQDIAT
-634 LEIEKLNKQLEGIM
+634 LIEKNNAALEKIM
-648 ERWVELSEKTN
+648 DRWLLLTDKTAN

>member
-1 MLILLNS
+1 M
-8 VFTITS
+8 
-14 FISYQN
+14 
-20 FNPYFCGN
+20 
-28 FLLDKSLKNTL
+28 

-62 LGINPG
+62 LGINSG

-82 TLLKLLAERFSPLEG
+82 TLLKLLAERFPPLEG

-114 SFPDG
+114 QFIEG
-119 YSISDFI
+119 FSISDHI

-168 YEHEIKTILSR
+168 YEHEIKTILNR
-179 MGINHL
+179 MGITHL
-185 QQKIDTLSGGQ
+185 QQKISTLSGGQ

-210 EIYVLD
+210 EILVLD

-232 LLTSGNKTILLV
+232 LLTTGQKTILLV

-265 IYNYNGNYAFFL
+265 IFNYNGNYAYYL
-277 EKKSEREASD
+277 EKKSEREALD
-287 ESTFH
+287 ATVLH
-292 KNKNLLKKELE
+292 KNQQLLKKELE
-303 WMRRMPAARTV
+303 WMRRMPQARGT
-314 KSQSRINSFYDLEEK
+314 KSNARINAFYELEEK
-329 TKQRSDNQKVTL
+329 SKKKSDNQSINL
-341 NVKMSRQ
+341 QMKMSRQ
-348 GNKILELNHIGQTF
+348 GGKIIEVEHVAKAF
-362 DDKKIINDFS
+362 DGRPIINDFS
-372 YTFKRGDRIG
+372 YTFKKGDRIG

-397 ITGYLNPEKGKVDV
+397 ITSNLKPDNGTVDT
-411 GDTTVYGY
+411 GETTVFGY
-419 YKQGGLAFNEKE
+419 YKQGGLTFDPKE

-440 AEYIKMADGQ
+440 AEFIKMADGSVI
-450 TISASALLTLFLFP
+450 TASALLTLFLFP

-473 KLSGGEKKRLHLMKV
+473 KLSGGEKKRLNLMKV

-516 LENFPGVLILVS
+516 LENFPGILMLVS
-528 HDRYLLDKMSEQL
+528 HDRYLLDKMSDQL
-541 FIMEGDGGVSI
+541 FIMEGEGVVKI
-552 YSGNYSEYR
+552 YNGNYSEYR
-561 ISLDTAKDNPAQ
+561 LSLEQPKAKSET
-573 KKTKIEEPVSSTSAK
+573 KKMPTPVVEQAPVKAVK

-594 QKELDEIE
+594 QKELEDS
-602 ETVAEKENEIEELT
+602 EKGMEDTEAKIADLT
-616 MKLNAVETSD
+616 KTLNNIDASD
-626 YLKIQEIS
+626 YVKIQEIS
-634 LEIEKLNKQLEGIM
+634 SEIESLQSKLDEYTM
-648 ERWVELSEKTN
+648 RWLELSE